1 MKITPLLTLLAL
13 TFQLACSLNLHA
25 ATADPNPAGH
35 WEGVI
40 VVSPTIKSDFE
51 VDFAPKA
58 DHSWHGTITI
68 PGLNVDEFDLSQ
80 VKVDGSAITFAMTDK
95 PGGVQFAGKLADDSK
110 AMSGDFSQGAQ
121 KFPFKLERG
130 VTKDPQAIA
139 RMLVGA
145 AGVGDIE
152 ILKKMLDQGAD
163 INSRTPEGM
172 TPLFMARLRGQK
184 ETYDFL
190 LSKGA
195 DAHAPHPTPE
205 AMVDSLFTRLFSKD
219 GAGAAVL
226 VAQNGKILFEKGYG
240 LADIIQK
247 VPLTTT
253 TKFCLGPATS
263 QFTAASIL
271 WLQEA
276 GKLHVTDPLAK
287 YYPDFPRGK
296 EVTLQQLLTHTSG
309 IPNYTDQPKNPMTP
323 ATMIASIEKLPFDF
337 NPGAKFRYSNSN
349 YVILGDIVEKVSGQ
363 NYGDFLKQTFF
374 DPLGMSAT
382 AVLYHDTPP
391 ADASAG
397 MFFDVLG
404 MASTD
409 TSHDT
414 PPVDVAT
421 GYEYTNGRF
430 KKTWDWTDM
439 SWVGGTSSLYST
451 VEDLYRWNEGVFGH
465 KVLNNDSLAAAFA
478 PVVTEENK
486 AEKQDDGYGFGWMI
500 SRLRGAREISH
511 GGGHEGFFTYLLRL
525 PDRNFTVVV
534 LTNSFPQKLAVNPAL
549 LAHIVVV
556 LYLGSDLAVLPPKPP
571 VATVPVAALAAIEG
585 RYDYGPMVL
594 VVTREGNRVFAQLG
608 LQPRFEFFPK
618 SETEFFWK
626 VVDAEVTF
634 VKDANGK
641 VVRAIHHQ
649 NGRTIYAPRLEDIV
663 EIKLPA
669 AVLAAIVGRYDF
681 GKQIAVITQD
691 GDRVFTQMGDQPRFE
706 IFPKSETEF
715 FLKEVNA
722 QLTFVKD
729 ANGKVVSVINH
740 QNGKTHNAP
749 RLEDIVEIKLDDAHS
764 TPILGEYTR
773 APDKTL
779 TISREDGRLYVQKSD
794 GPKVE
799 LSAKSD
805 TEFFLNQGKVR
816 LTVVRDAKGNVTSV
830 ILHQPN
836 GKSHEWQ
843 KVKPA
848 AP

>member
-1 MKITPLLTLLAL
+1 MKATPFFALLSL
-13 TFQLACSLNLHA
+13 TFQLACGVDLHA
-25 ATADPNPAGH
+25 ADTTPNPAGH

-40 VVSPTIKSDFE
+40 VISPTIKLDFE
-51 VDFAPKA
+51 IDFTPKA
-58 DHSWHGTITI
+58 DHSWQGTITI
-68 PGLNVDEFDLSQ
+68 PGGNLNGFELSQ
-80 VKVDGSAITFAMTDK
+80 VKLDGPAVTFALSDT
-95 PGGVQFAGKLADDSK
+95 PEVGQFAGKLTDDSK
-110 AMSGDFSQGAQ
+110 GIGGDFSAGVQ

-184 ETYDFL
+184 EAYDFL

-205 AMVDSLFTRLFSKD
+205 AMVNSLFTRLFRPD

-240 LADIIQK
+240 LADIVQK

-253 TKFCLGPATS
+253 TKFYLGPATS

-271 WLQEA
+271 WLQEV
-276 GKLHVTDPLAK
+276 GKLQVTDPLSK

-296 EVTLQQLLTHTSG
+296 EITLQQLLTHTSG
-309 IPNYTDQPKNPMTP
+309 IPQYTDQPKNPIVP
-323 ATMIASIEKLPFDF
+323 ATLIASIEKLPLDF

-374 DPLGMSAT
+374 DPLGMNAT
-382 AVLYHDTPP
+382 SVLYHDTPP
-391 ADASAG
+391 ADSSAG
-397 MFFDVLG
+397 MFLDLLG
-404 MASTD
+404 MNTTD

-414 PPVDVAT
+414 PPGGVAT
-421 GYEYTNGRF
+421 GYEYTNGRY

-439 SWVGGTSSLYST
+439 SWVGETSSLYST

-465 KVLNNDSLAAAFA
+465 KVLNNESLAAAFT

-486 AEKQDDGYGFGWMI
+486 GEKQDDGYGFGWMI

-511 GGGHEGFFTYLLRL
+511 GGGHEGFFTYVLRL
-525 PDRNFTVVV
+525 PDQNFTVVV

-556 LYLGSDLAVLPPKPP
+556 LYLGPDLAVVPPRPR
-571 VATVPVAALAAIEG
+571 VAAVPVAALDAIVG
-585 RYDYGPMVL
+585 RYDYGPLVL
-594 VVTREGNRVFAQLG
+594 VVTREGDRVFGKLG
-608 LQPRFEFFPK
+608 LQPRLEIFPK
-618 SETEFFWK
+618 SETEFFLK
-626 VVDAEVTF
+626 VVDAQITF

-641 VVRAIHHQ
+641 VVRAVHHQ
-649 NGRTIYAPRLEDIV
+649 NGHTLYAPRLEDIV
-663 EIKLPA
+663 EIKPPPA
-669 AVLAAIVGRYDF
+669 ALAAIVGRYDY
-681 GKQIAVITQD
+681 GNSIVVITQED
-691 GDRVFTQMGDQPRFE
+691 DRVFTQRPDQPRLE
-706 IFPKSETEF
+706 LGAKSDTEF
-715 FLKEVNA
+715 FVKAVNV

-729 ANGKVVSVINH
+729 ASGKVVSVIRH
-740 QNGKTHNAP
+740 QNGKTYNAP
-749 RLEDIVEIKLDDAHS
+749 RLEDFVEIKLDDARS
-764 TPILGEYTR
+764 APILGEYTR
-773 APDKTL
+773 DPDKTL
-779 TISREDGRLYVQKSD
+779 TISREDGRLYAQKPD
-794 GPKVE
+794 EPRFE

-805 TEFFLNQGKVR
+805 TEFFMNQGKVK
-816 LTVVRDAKGNVTSV
+816 LTIVKDANGHVTGL
-830 ILHQPN
+830 IIKQH
-836 GKSHEWQ
+836 GKTHEWQ
-843 KVKPA
+843 KVEPA

>member
-1 MKITPLLTLLAL
+1 MKNTPRLALLSLTL
-13 TFQLACSLNLHA
+13 QLACSLNLHA

-35 WEGVI
+35 WEGAI
-40 VVSPTIKSDFE
+40 VVTPTIKGDFE
-51 VDFAPKA
+51 VDFTPKA
-58 DHSWHGTITI
+58 DHSWRGTITI
-68 PGLNVDEFDLSQ
+68 PSGNLNEFELSQ
-80 VKVDGSAITFAMTDK
+80 VKVDGSAITFAMSDSSGS
-95 PGGVQFAGKLADDSK
+95 PQFAGKLTDDST
-110 AMSGDFSQGAQ
+110 AISGDFSVGEQ
-121 KFPFKLERG
+121 KIPFKLERG
-130 VTKDPQAIA
+130 VTKDTQAIA

-152 ILKKMLDQGAD
+152 ILKKMLEQGAD

-190 LSKGA
+190 LSKRA
-195 DAHAPHPTPE
+195 DVHAPHPTPE
-205 AMVDSLFTRLFSKD
+205 AMVDSLFARLFSKD

-226 VAQNGKILFEKGYG
+226 VAQNGKILFENGYG
-240 LADIIQK
+240 LADIVQK

-276 GKLHVTDPLAK
+276 GKLHVTDTLAK
-287 YYPDFPRGK
+287 YYPDFPRGG

-309 IPNYTDQPKNPMTP
+309 IPNYTDQPKNPMAP

-337 NPGAKFRYSNSN
+337 KPGEKFRYSNSN

-363 NYGDFLKQTFF
+363 NYGDFLKRTFF

-404 MASTD
+404 MSATD
-409 TSHDT
+409 NSRDT

-451 VEDLYRWNEGVFGH
+451 VEDLYRWNEGIFNH
-465 KVLNNDSLAAAFA
+465 KVLSNESLAAAFT

-486 AEKQDDGYGFGWMI
+486 GEKQDDGYGFGWMI

-525 PDRNFTVVV
+525 PDQNFTVVV

-556 LYLGSDLAVLPPKPP
+556 LYFGSDLAVVPPKPA
-571 VATVPVAALAAIEG
+571 VAKVPVAALAAIVG
-585 RYDYGPMVL
+585 RYDYGRMVL
-594 VVTREGNRVFAQLG
+594 VVTREGDRVFAQLG
-608 LQPRFEFFPK
+608 LQPRFEIFPK

-626 VVDAEVTF
+626 VVDAQVTF
-634 VKDANGK
+634 DKDANGK
-641 VVRAIHHQ
+641 VVRAVHHQ
-649 NGRTIYAPRLEDIV
+649 LGHTIYAPRLEDIV
-663 EIKLPA
+663 EIKLSPA
-669 AVLAAIVGRYDF
+669 ALAAIVGRF
-681 GKQIAVITQD
+681 AFSKVIAVVTQE
-691 GDRVFTQMGDQPRFE
+691 GDRAFAQVGTQPRFE

-715 FLKEVNA
+715 FFKEIPV
-722 QLTFVKD
+722 QLTFAKD
-729 ANGKVVSVINH
+729 ASGKVVSMTNH
-740 QNGKTHNAP
+740 QNGKVHKAW
-749 RLEDIVEIKLDDAHS
+749 RLEDFVEIKLDDAHS
-764 TPILGEYTR
+764 APILGEYTR
-773 APDKTL
+773 DPDKTL
-779 TISREDGRLYVQKSD
+779 TISREDGRLYAEQTD
-794 GPKVE
+794 EPKFE

-805 TEFFLNQGKVR
+805 TELFMNEGRVK
-816 LTVVRDAKGNVTSV
+816 LTFVKDANGNVTSV
-830 ILHQPN
+830 LLQEK
-836 GKSHEWQ
+836 GKTHAWQ
-843 KVKPA
+843 KAEPA